1 MKAAL
6 YTVYRPKMAN
16 GFKIKDHHLLLI
28 LIDVAWLSFLFLLI
42 LCLVPVMGANT
53 ADYDIRC
60 LLNNIHY
67 PLPWLHVGLSTASSS
82 RFSTKFPVISQ
93 KVAKKNYQKLLKKKN
108 KNVFKSDIM
117 PKYANCT
124 TKFLSIFVQFCS
136 VTSVANT
143 TLPSIKTKKYNEPV
157 KLLNDLLHPR
167 HSSQSSMN
175 LRPLFWIF
183 SKNRWPSSPATFILR
198 PWAWSAPGGG
208 FGSFFT
214 ANS

>member
-1 MKAAL
+1 M
-6 YTVYRPKMAN
+6 TFFP
-16 GFKIKDHHLLLI
+16 F
-28 LIDVAWLSFLFLLI
+28 SFDPMPGASYGSQHCGLRHQ
-42 LCLVPVMGANT
+42 VPPQQ
-53 ADYDIRC
+53 
-60 LLNNIHY
+60 H
-67 PLPWLHVGLSTASSS
+67 PLPAPMTSRRAFHSKFLEIFHKVSRDFSKSCQKKLS
-82 RFSTKFPVISQ
+82 
-93 KVAKKNYQKLLKKKN
+93 KVAKKKN

-117 PKYANCT
+117 SKYANCA

-175 LRPLFWIF
+175 LRPSFWIF

>member
-1 MKAAL
+1 
-6 YTVYRPKMAN
+6 
-16 GFKIKDHHLLLI
+16 
-28 LIDVAWLSFLFLLI
+28 
-42 LCLVPVMGANT
+42 MGANT
-53 ADYDIRC
+53 VDYDIRC

-93 KVAKKNYQKLLKKKN
+93 KVAKKTKN
-108 KNVFKSDIM
+108 KNVLKSDIM

-136 VTSVANT
+136 VTSVANK
-143 TLPSIKTKKYNEPV
+143 TLPSIKTKKFNEPI
-157 KLLNDLLHPR
+157 KLLKDLLHPR
-167 HSSQSSMN
+167 HSSQSRMN
-175 LRPLFWIF
+175 LRPSFWIF
-183 SKNRWPSSPATFILR
+183 LKTADLAAQQHLSCAHGHDLPQ
-198 PWAWSAPGGG
+198 GGG